1 MTLLIYSRASIL
13 SKELAKATM
22 FGMEPLAWKSD
33 FEKYLVLLI
42 QQALDENED
51 EIEPQKE
58 GKSLKIEEGGE
69 SLVNTEQLQKHKPK
83 EKSLGIIA
91 FNFLKLLQKENT
103 LTIEN
108 AAEILSR
115 NLEPN
120 KFKTKV

>member
-1 MTLLIYSRASIL
+1 M
-13 SKELAKATM
+13 
-22 FGMEPLAWKSD
+22 
-33 FEKYLVLLI
+33 VLLI